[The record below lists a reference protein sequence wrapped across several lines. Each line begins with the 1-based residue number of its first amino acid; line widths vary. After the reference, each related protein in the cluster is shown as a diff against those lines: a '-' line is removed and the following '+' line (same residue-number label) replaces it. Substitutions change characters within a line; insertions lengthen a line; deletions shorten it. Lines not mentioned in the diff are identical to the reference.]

1 MLNLFVCVSMNR
13 SMQDETHVVWIDN
26 YQKKAKFHNVTFAR
40 GNWNDNQWTTKCLF
54 MPPAHL
60 RETTVPLVVLVR
72 DGVVVPAMPNDFMLQ
87 VDKFKANMAL
97 FGSKAQ
103 LARQS
108 ECRMK
113 SVDNVP
119 LKPKPCAYPPGPVKT
134 ALEANIDGLQ
144 NTIPV
149 CITEENIGSN
159 KGFLQV
165 VRREWEQHQARCA
178 ATGVQKYLVLL
189 ADINIFD
196 RLVKVKCTHSTLLLS
211 FTVRHSPL
219 MCVSA
224 LLRHF

>member
-1 MLNLFVCVSMNR
+1 MHRDKQM
-13 SMQDETHVVWIDN
+13 ETCVVWIDN

-54 MPPAHL
+54 MPPEHL
-60 RETTVPLVVLVR
+60 RETTVQLVVLVR

-108 ECRMK
+108 ESYVRN
-113 SVDNVP
+113 VNNVP
-119 LKPKPCAYPPGPVKT
+119 LKPKPCAYPAGPVRT

-159 KGFLQV
+159 KGFLEV
-165 VRREWEQHQARCA
+165 VRREWQQHQARCA

-196 RLVKVKCTHSTLLLS
+196 RLLKVKYTHSTLLHV
-211 FTVRHSPL
+211 FTVRHYSL
-219 MCVSA
+219 VCVSA